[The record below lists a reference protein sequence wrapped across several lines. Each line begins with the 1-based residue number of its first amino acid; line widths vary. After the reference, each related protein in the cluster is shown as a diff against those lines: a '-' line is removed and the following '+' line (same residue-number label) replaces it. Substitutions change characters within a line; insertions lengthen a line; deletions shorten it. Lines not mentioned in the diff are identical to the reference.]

1 MAAPSARPR
10 APGFGKASFHEVM
23 LWVAAQTDG
32 DAHAPRASIT
42 LGADGASRHSGPA
55 ASMADPELDRS
66 LQALVTF
73 GRVAGRREARGSLVE
88 WRALRLLPQ
97 GMVEVGAWP
106 PEDSRHR
113 LPTGCALWDRRDAP
127 LLAHIVVRG
136 PFGHVACVPSDISF
150 EAAQD
155 VFPNVPVSR
164 VDGYWSLMALRD
176 GALIAGTEEGHRGWR
191 SVAATSAGASLVA
204 RMR

>member
-1 MAAPSARPR
+1 MAAPPARPR
-10 APGFGKASFHEVM
+10 AARFGKASFHEVM

-32 DAHAPRASIT
+32 DAHAPRPSVT
-42 LGADGASRHSGPA
+42 LGADGGSGQATAMP
-55 ASMADPELDRS
+55 DPELDRS

-106 PEDSRHR
+106 PEDSRHL

-136 PFGHVACVPSDISF
+136 PFGHVPCVPSDIYF
-150 EAAQD
+150 GATQD
-155 VFPNVPVSR
+155 VFPNLPVSR

-176 GALIAGTEEGHRGWR
+176 GALIAGTEEEHRGWR
-191 SVAATSAGASLVA
+191 SVAATSAGSALVG

>member
-1 MAAPSARPR
+1 V
-10 APGFGKASFHEVM
+10 SFHEVM

-32 DAHAPRASIT
+32 DAHAPRPSVT
-42 LGADGASRHSGPA
+42 LGADGGSGQATAMP
-55 ASMADPELDRS
+55 DPELDRS

-136 PFGHVACVPSDISF
+136 PFGHVPCVPSDIYLG
-150 EAAQD
+150 ATQD

-176 GALIAGTEEGHRGWR
+176 GALIAGTEEEHRGWR
-191 SVAATSAGASLVA
+191 SVAATSAGSALVG

>member
-1 MAAPSARPR
+1 MAAPPARPR
-10 APGFGKASFHEVM
+10 AARFGKASFHEVM

-32 DAHAPRASIT
+32 DAHAPRPSVT
-42 LGADGASRHSGPA
+42 LGADGGSGQATAMP
-55 ASMADPELDRS
+55 DPELDRS

-136 PFGHVACVPSDISF
+136 PFGHVPCVPSDIYF
-150 EAAQD
+150 GATQD

-176 GALIAGTEEGHRGWR
+176 GALIAGTEEEHRGWR
-191 SVAATSAGASLVA
+191 SVAATSAGSALVG

>member
-1 MAAPSARPR
+1 MAAPPARPR
-10 APGFGKASFHEVM
+10 AARFGKASFHEVM

-32 DAHAPRASIT
+32 DAHAPRPSVT
-42 LGADGASRHSGPA
+42 LGADGGSGQATAMP
-55 ASMADPELDRS
+55 DPELDRS

-136 PFGHVACVPSDISF
+136 PFGHVPCVPSDIYF
-150 EAAQD
+150 GATQD
-155 VFPNVPVSR
+155 VFPNLPVSR

-176 GALIAGTEEGHRGWR
+176 GALIAGTEEEHRGWR
-191 SVAATSAGASLVA
+191 SVAATSAGSALVG

>member
-1 MAAPSARPR
+1 MAAPPARPR
-10 APGFGKASFHEVM
+10 AARFGKASFHEVM

-32 DAHAPRASIT
+32 DAHAPRPSVT
-42 LGADGASRHSGPA
+42 LGADGGSGQATAMP
-55 ASMADPELDRS
+55 DPELDRS

-73 GRVAGRREARGSLVE
+73 GRVAGRREARGSLIE

-106 PEDSRHR
+106 PDDSRHR

-127 LLAHIVVRG
+127 LPAHIVVRG
-136 PFGHVACVPSDISF
+136 PFGHVPCVPSDIYF
-150 EAAQD
+150 GATQD

-176 GALIAGTEEGHRGWR
+176 GALIAGTEEEHRGWR
-191 SVAATSAGASLVA
+191 SVAATSAGSALVG

>member
-1 MAAPSARPR
+1 
-10 APGFGKASFHEVM
+10 VM

-32 DAHAPRASIT
+32 DAHAPRPSVT
-42 LGADGASRHSGPA
+42 LGADGGSGEATAMP
-55 ASMADPELDRS
+55 DPELDRS
-66 LQALVTF
+66 LQALVAF
-73 GRVAGRREARGSLVE
+73 GRVAGRREARGSLIE

-136 PFGHVACVPSDISF
+136 PFGHVPCVPSDIYF
-150 EAAQD
+150 GATQD
-155 VFPNVPVSR
+155 VFPNLPVSR

-176 GALIAGTEEGHRGWR
+176 GALIAGTEEEHRGWR
-191 SVAATSAGASLVA
+191 SVAATSAGSALVG

>member
-1 MAAPSARPR
+1 MAAPPARPR
-10 APGFGKASFHEVM
+10 AARFGKASFHEVM

-32 DAHAPRASIT
+32 DAHAPRPSVT
-42 LGADGASRHSGPA
+42 LGADGGSGEATAMP
-55 ASMADPELDRS
+55 DPELDRS
-66 LQALVTF
+66 LQALVAF
-73 GRVAGRREARGSLVE
+73 GRVAGRREARGSLIE

-136 PFGHVACVPSDISF
+136 PFGHVPCVPSDIYF
-150 EAAQD
+150 GATQD
-155 VFPNVPVSR
+155 VFPNLPVSR
-164 VDGYWSLMALRD
+164 VAGYWSLMALRD
-176 GALIAGTEEGHRGWR
+176 GALIAGTEEEHRGWR
-191 SVAATSAGASLVA
+191 SVAATSAGSALVG